1 MKLSRILF
9 ALVAMQA
16 SLHTKAISITHV
28 PSFGLSTITLENGVG
43 SSVPLFSLS
52 AYPSI
57 SLLAGPNVLANNDL
71 TAALL
76 PLGAN
81 LNPNLF
87 DNGKP
92 LIISSTIDTAN
103 YYQVTANFNLSVD
116 TSHFLIGA
124 SITFNGTG
132 PQVAPLPYTLR
143 FDFGRFLQNIAD
155 LSNPRNLLI
164 QLAKTHPTQVPKS
177 SFLTPS
183 SGYSLV
189 FNQITLNITID
200 VSGAGSPPIK
210 INSIN
215 LLYDYLGSDMFHIS
229 YQDARVTL
237 PVTDDL
243 RTLNIIYDYYPS
255 PS

>member
-1 MKLSRILF
+1 MKLLRILL

-16 SLHTKAISITHV
+16 SLQAITITHV
-28 PSFGLSTITLENGVG
+28 PSFGIGTITLENGTG

-57 SLLAGPNVLANNDL
+57 SLLSGANVLGNNDL
-71 TAALL
+71 TAGLL

-81 LNPNLF
+81 LNPNIF

-92 LIISSTIDTAN
+92 LTISSTIDTAN
-103 YYQVTANFNLSVD
+103 YYQVTANFNSSVD
-116 TSHFLIGA
+116 ASQFLIGA

-143 FDFGRFLQNIAD
+143 FDLARLLQNISD
-155 LSNPRNLLI
+155 LNNPRNLLI
-164 QLAKTHPTQVPKS
+164 QLARTNPSQVLKS
-177 SFLTPS
+177 NLLTAS
-183 SGYSLV
+183 SGYGLI
-189 FNQITLNITID
+189 FNQITLNFTID

-210 INSIN
+210 INAIN
-215 LLYDYLGSDMFHIS
+215 LNYDYVGSDMFHPS
-229 YQDARVTL
+229 YQDVRVTL
-237 PVTDDL
+237 PVTDDF